1 MKIFRNIIR
10 WPKPKPKVEKLWSSA
25 KAFRYSVIQWSAS
38 YQTKK
43 LRYKQKNK
51 QTNKQTNLI
60 DDVERKQTQCIVF
73 LHFPW
78 STKFVECALGHPRE
92 HVNERVQPVLLV
104 LLRERNHL
112 QTKRQ
117 KGSIKEPIH
126 QKHLTW
132 KKKEQQCQ
140 FEIYWICK
148 PAYYIVDCL
157 IWNQGVFESKK
168 SSLIM
173 AHFSA
178 ENGLLLVHYGFF
190 DFFWLLIVF
199 DSSCQK
205 KHNSIEVSKWLLIH
219 HWSNSAQQQSNV
231 NLVQWHNWGM

>member
-1 MKIFRNIIR
+1 MCLQWFLNEKECSFYSYLLLKWGLFISSTAIWVTGSDARSVASRGRTELISSKYIHARSSIWKLKNI
-10 WPKPKPKVEKLWSSA
+10 PK
-25 KAFRYSVIQWSAS
+25 QDAS
-38 YQTKK
+38 LQERDCSLNLLSFYQT
-43 LRYKQKNK
+43 NK
-51 QTNKQTNLI
+51 QNSKTNKQTNLI

-132 KKKEQQCQ
+132 KKKEPQCQ
-140 FEIYWICK
+140 FEIYLICNTCITFEKIIWI
-148 PAYYIVDCL
+148 
-157 IWNQGVFESKK
+157 
-168 SSLIM
+168 SL
-173 AHFSA
+173 
-178 ENGLLLVHYGFF
+178 
-190 DFFWLLIVF
+190 
-199 DSSCQK
+199 
-205 KHNSIEVSKWLLIH
+205 
-219 HWSNSAQQQSNV
+219 
-231 NLVQWHNWGM
+231 

>member
-1 MKIFRNIIR
+1 MPLYRARISTSICCPPI
-10 WPKPKPKVEKLWSSA
+10 
-25 KAFRYSVIQWSAS
+25 
-38 YQTKK
+38 
-43 LRYKQKNK
+43 KQKDPE
-51 QTNKQTNLI
+51 TNKQTNLI

-132 KKKEQQCQ
+132 KKKERQRQ
-140 FEIYWICK
+140 FEIYWICNMYMHNFWENHLDEQSRTGYPCDENRI
-148 PAYYIVDCL
+148 PAMKTGFLVMKT
-157 IWNQGVFESKK
+157 G
-168 SSLIM
+168 SL
-173 AHFSA
+173 
-178 ENGLLLVHYGFF
+178 
-190 DFFWLLIVF
+190 
-199 DSSCQK
+199 Q
-205 KHNSIEVSKWLLIH
+205 
-219 HWSNSAQQQSNV
+219 
-231 NLVQWHNWGM
+231 

>member
-1 MKIFRNIIR
+1 MPLYRARISTSICCPPI
-10 WPKPKPKVEKLWSSA
+10 
-25 KAFRYSVIQWSAS
+25 
-38 YQTKK
+38 
-43 LRYKQKNK
+43 KQKNTE
-51 QTNKQTNLI
+51 TNKQTNLI

-132 KKKEQQCQ
+132 KKKERQCQ

-157 IWNQGVFESKK
+157 IFANITLVLLPVTNNHLHLWPRFLIIFARILSFFL
-168 SSLIM
+168 SSNLW
-173 AHFSA
+173 
-178 ENGLLLVHYGFF
+178 FF
-190 DFFWLLIVF
+190 TCWVL
-199 DSSCQK
+199 
-205 KHNSIEVSKWLLIH
+205 
-219 HWSNSAQQQSNV
+219 QSY
-231 NLVQWHNWGM
+231 LSF